1 MKSLIVYYIFLD
13 VLPAFVCFVFKC
25 CLTESSM
32 SPTNPLYENNGS
44 VRMKEALVNN
54 HRLQTFCRWRVL
66 TIQIDMA
73 GC

>member
-1 MKSLIVYYIFLD
+1 
-13 VLPAFVCFVFKC
+13 
-25 CLTESSM
+25 M